1 MSLQEIDFKDTYWSG
16 ENNLINEFYIP
27 CLENS
32 TEYCR
37 AVGYFSSSI
46 LCYISNG
53 LYPFIKNGGRMRI
66 ICSVNL
72 SEQDEKDIALGYD
85 IREKISAVLN
95 VEIDKLRYFGN

>member
-27 CLENS
+27 CLKNS

-37 AVGYFSSSI
+37 AVGYFNSSI

-85 IREKISAVLN
+85 IQEKISAVF
-95 VEIDKLRYFGN
+95 KCGNRQAS